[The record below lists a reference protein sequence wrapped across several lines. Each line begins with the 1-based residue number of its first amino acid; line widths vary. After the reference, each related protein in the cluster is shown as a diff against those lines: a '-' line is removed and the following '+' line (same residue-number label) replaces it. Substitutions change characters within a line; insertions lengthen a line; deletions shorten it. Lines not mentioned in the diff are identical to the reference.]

1 MSVKQRMYVAA
12 FSLLGFA
19 INVSAYIAILM
30 LGFYFFD
37 PMYVLS
43 AAVVFVLADLCP
55 FVSVEITEGE
65 RK

>member
-1 MSVKQRMYVAA
+1 MNVKQRLYVAA

-19 INVSAYIAILM
+19 INVAAYVAILM
-30 LGFYFFD
+30 LGFHFSD
-37 PMYVLS
+37 PIYTLV
-43 AAVVFVLADLCP
+43 AAVVFILADQFP